1 MLINRY
7 SPTYRN
13 TTMPKNTPTR
23 KKTTAPYSIVERC
36 LRIFVYSNKKI
47 NVAEY
52 KKKTKNETE
61 VYTDKIGILNT
72 TVRQLNM

>member
-23 KKTTAPYSIVERC
+23 KKTTAPYSIAERC
-36 LRIFVYSNKKI
+36 FMNFRVVQQKI

-52 KKKTKNETE
+52 KNKKKTKQQSSLKKLAN
-61 VYTDKIGILNT
+61 
-72 TVRQLNM
+72 